1 MKISFRSSNSRIVP
15 VLKLL
20 LFFHLGTCCVSPL
33 CFFSFFHRCYH
44 LVFRGKTCCCVCS
57 FSVGVCWLQTL
68 SMISIL
74 VSDSILNGEDFLT
87 LSADSLWIYAP
98 YWHLCLAY
106 WYACPCCR
114 LQSREHSTWLRR
126 PEKRGKASVSFH
138 ELRQEPLNCVGSC
151 SEVPPFLGN
160 SADQWLV
167 IGLHGVCV
175 CVCVFLDLNLWLV
188 SKCTG
193 CDMLPVVRLG
203 PAYSLITTSK

>member
-1 MKISFRSSNSRIVP
+1 MLRFSS
-15 VLKLL
+15 L
-20 LFFHLGTCCVSPL
+20 
-33 CFFSFFHRCYH
+33 FFSFFHRCYH

-167 IGLHGVCV
+167 IGLHGGLCV
-175 CVCVFLDLNLWLV
+175 CVCMCFPRF
-188 SKCTG
+188 K
-193 CDMLPVVRLG
+193 PVVG
-203 PAYSLITTSK
+203 V